1 MRRHFSGAGC
11 GARACASQA
20 QVREAPGHRPP
31 PLRGAARKGW
41 TRAGRTEAK
50 VSRIKGENALSVPG
64 SAVPEFK
71 IAAMER
77 RKASVPIARDA
88 TPQGV
93 D

>member
-1 MRRHFSGAGC
+1 M
-11 GARACASQA
+11 
-20 QVREAPGHRPP
+20 
-31 PLRGAARKGW
+31 
-41 TRAGRTEAK
+41 
-50 VSRIKGENALSVPG
+50 GENALSVPG

-88 TPQGV
+88 TPKGV